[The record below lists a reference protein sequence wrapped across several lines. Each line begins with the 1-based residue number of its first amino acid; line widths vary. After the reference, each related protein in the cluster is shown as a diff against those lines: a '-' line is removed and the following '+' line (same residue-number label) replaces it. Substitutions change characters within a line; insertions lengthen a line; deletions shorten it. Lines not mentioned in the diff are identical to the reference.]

1 MANLFKNIRIWKKL
15 AIIGLVLS
23 IPIFLLAYLL
33 VTEMNI
39 AIRFTHKETQ
49 GVEYIQTVRELLQ
62 HTAEHRGMSNAYLN
76 GDASFR
82 EKILAKQNQITNDIE
97 LIDAVDAK
105 YGVLLNSTD
114 QWQSIKAEW
123 QKFHTDA
130 FSLPA
135 KESFARH
142 TALIK
147 QLIDLTLQ
155 VGVNSNLIL
164 DPEPDSYFLVD
175 CVINGLL
182 IIVEDMGQ
190 LRGLSAGIVA
200 RGQMADRERTQLSK
214 LIARSQIM
222 QEGVQNSLD
231 QAFKYNPALQP
242 ILGSQ
247 QESFITSTHDFL
259 ALVEQHI
266 VNGEQQVD
274 TSLSAGEVF
283 DAGTRAIV
291 AGFNLYD
298 IASPGL
304 MELLQQRVTAL
315 SARKYQILAGVL
327 FCVFVALGL
336 AYSIVRT
343 IVKSLRQAETVA
355 RAIAVGQLDSKINIT
370 GADEVSQ
377 LLESLA
383 VTQEALIKVLR
394 KIKEAAE
401 IVENG
406 SCEMSQGK
414 EDLAQRTSE
423 EAAALEE
430 TAASMEELLAT
441 VRQSADNAG
450 QANQVVAEAR
460 SQAEQGRQVV
470 DQVVTAMNAIHI
482 SSRKIVNIIGVIDE
496 IAFQTNL
503 LALNA
508 AVEAARAGE
517 QGRGFAVV
525 AAEVRKLAQRSADAA
540 KEIKSLIT
548 DSVAKVED
556 GNTFVERAGHTL
568 QEIVIAV
575 KKAGAIVAEI
585 TVASQEQASG
595 IEQVNTAVLQME
607 QVTQQNA
614 ALVEEASAACQSLR
628 DQAVELQGLLGFFKL
643 A

>member
-1 MANLFKNIRIWKKL
+1 MKIWQKL
-15 AIIGLVLS
+15 MIVGLLLS

-33 VTEMNI
+33 TTEMNI

-49 GVEYIQTVRELLQ
+49 GVEYIQAVRELLQ
-62 HTAEHRGMSNAYLN
+62 HTAEHRGMSNAYLS

-97 LIDAVDAK
+97 LIDAADAK

-155 VGVNSNLIL
+155 IGVNSNLIL
-164 DPEPDSYFLVD
+164 DPEPDSYFMMD
-175 CVINGLL
+175 CIVNWLPVV
-182 IIVEDMGQ
+182 VEDMGQ

-200 RGQMADRERTQLSK
+200 RGQVTDRERTQLSK

-242 ILGSQ
+242 ILSSQ
-247 QESFITSTHDFL
+247 QESFITSTRDFL
-259 ALVEQHI
+259 ALVEQYI

-274 TSLSAGEVF
+274 TSLSASETF

-298 IASPGL
+298 IASPAL
-304 MELLQQRVTAL
+304 MELLQQRVTVL
-315 SARKYQILAGVL
+315 NARKYRILAGIL
-327 FCVFVALGL
+327 FCVSLALSL
-336 AYSIVRT
+336 AYGIVRA

-355 RAIAVGQLDSKINIT
+355 KAIAVGQLGSKIDIT
-370 GADEVSQ
+370 STDEVGQ
-377 LLESLA
+377 LLGSLA
-383 VTQEALIKVLR
+383 TTQEALIKVLR
-394 KIKEAAE
+394 KIKETAE

-406 SCEMSQGK
+406 SCEMYQGK

-441 VRQSADNAG
+441 VRQSTDNAG

-470 DQVVTAMNAIHI
+470 DQAVTAMNAIYI

-556 GNTFVERAGHTL
+556 GNTFVERAGRTL

-585 TVASQEQASG
+585 TVASQEQTSG